1 MFRISFFNMLSELE
15 NYSGSKARCCLSCRL
30 RNHFDDNFPF
40 LCHLKKKKKERH
52 KQQRIRI
59 LSLIYD
65 RMTLDLVWLLGSS
78 VRLPDIKESRTN
90 VHLPLV
96 VTD

>member
-1 MFRISFFNMLSELE
+1 MPSI
-15 NYSGSKARCCLSCRL
+15 K
-30 RNHFDDNFPF
+30 
-40 LCHLKKKKKERH
+40 KKKKKEED
-52 KQQRIRI
+52 KQRIRI

-90 VHLPLV
+90 VH
-96 VTD
+96 

>member
-1 MFRISFFNMLSELE
+1 MLRISFFNMLSELE
-15 NYSGSKARCCLSCRL
+15 NYSGTKARCCLSCRP

-40 LCHLKKKKKERH
+40 LCHLKKRKRH
-52 KQQRIRI
+52 KQRIRI

-90 VHLPLV
+90 VH
-96 VTD
+96 